1 MTQVADEIEAEV
13 RPPSNGK
20 ALGNGRASAVRRAAE
35 RLHDQMSGESVAA
48 DSEPAWL
55 RDLRRAGIDRFNAV
69 GFPDRREEAYRH
81 TDFRPVT
88 EGVFYPADAADP
100 AAASALA
107 AEYTFGDAAVA
118 ELVFVNGRYAPD
130 LSRVGELPRKVAVS
144 TLAEAAASD
153 EHGGLV
159 REHLGQIADR
169 EKNAF
174 VALNTGF
181 LNDGAFLHFGRS
193 ATVEKPV
200 HLLFVTVPADEPT
213 ATHPRVLIVAEEN
226 AEATVVESYVGPA
239 EGTYWTNGVTEVS
252 AAADCR
258 IERYKLNQESA
269 GAHHTYAMEVNLA
282 RAGKFVSQSATVGA
296 TLTRNDLTVH
306 LNGEAATATLNGL
319 VLLGPGQHCDNHT
332 LLDHAAPHCPSYEL
346 YKHVLDGDATGV
358 FKGQIFVHREAQ
370 KTDAVQNS
378 KTLLLS
384 DKAQMNSQPALEI
397 YADDVKCT
405 HGSTIGPVDEGAIF
419 YLQSR
424 GVSREQALRLMTY
437 AFAADL
443 TRRIQVT
450 PVRERLERLMAAR
463 GGLPEDLRIQEIGE
477 AESDVVY

>member
-1 MTQVADEIEAEV
+1 MTQVADEIETDGRAV
-13 RPPSNGK
+13 N
-20 ALGNGRASAVRRAAE
+20 NGRATAIRRAAE
-35 RLHDQMSGESVAA
+35 RLHDDSVAA
-48 DSEPAWL
+48 DSEPTWL

-69 GFPDRREEAYRH
+69 GFPERREEAYRH
-81 TDFRPVT
+81 TDFRPIT
-88 EGVFYPADAADP
+88 EGVFHPADQADG
-100 AAASALA
+100 SELA
-107 AEYTFGDAAVA
+107 KEYSFGDAAIA

-144 TLAEAAASD
+144 TLAEAATSD
-153 EHGGLV
+153 AHGDLV
-159 REHLGQIADR
+159 RKHLGRIAGQ

-181 LNDGAFLHFGRS
+181 LADGAFLHFGRS
-193 ATVEKPV
+193 STTERPI
-200 HLLFVTVPADEPT
+200 HLLFVTVPTDEPT
-213 ATHPRVLIVAEEN
+213 ATHPRVLIVADEN

-239 EGTYWTNGVTEVS
+239 EGSYWTNAVTEVS
-252 AAADCR
+252 AANDSR
-258 IERYKLNQESA
+258 VDRYKLNLESA
-269 GAHHTYAMEVNLA
+269 GAHHTYAMEVNLG

-296 TLTRNDLTVH
+296 KLTRNDLTVH

-332 LLDHAAPHCPSYEL
+332 LLDHVAPHCPSYEL

-358 FKGQIFVHREAQ
+358 FKGQIYVHREAQ

-384 DKAQMNSQPALEI
+384 SDARMNSQPALEI

-419 YLQSR
+419 YLESR

-443 TRRIQVT
+443 TRRIAVT

-463 GGLPEDLRIQEIGE
+463 GGLPEDLRIQEIGD
-477 AESDVVY
+477 AESSVVY